1 MAEQIWLA
9 KVNGQKGFGVLV
21 FLYFGVLVFLCFR
34 PPTPGILKCPKRS
47 TSKTPKH
54 QNTKTPKHQNTKT
67 HIMKNK
73 GLLLTLGFLLF
84 VLGITSIIMTLVG
97 VRWVFLGWLEM
108 GGSLLAFV
116 LKIIMTIAGVLLIV
130 LSRTNW
136 DEERKES
143 SEP

>member
-1 MAEQIWLA
+1 
-9 KVNGQKGFGVLV
+9 
-21 FLYFGVLVFLCFR
+21 
-34 PPTPGILKCPKRS
+34 
-47 TSKTPKH
+47 
-54 QNTKTPKHQNTKT
+54 
-67 HIMKNK
+67 MKNK